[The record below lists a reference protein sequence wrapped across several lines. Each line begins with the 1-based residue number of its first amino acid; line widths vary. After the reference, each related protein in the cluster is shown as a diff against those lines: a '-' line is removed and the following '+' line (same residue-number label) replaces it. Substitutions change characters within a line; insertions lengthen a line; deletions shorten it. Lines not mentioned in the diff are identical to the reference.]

1 MFETSFINKAKGVK
15 MSSIA
20 TARTS
25 VPSVS
30 FKLSRRGRRI
40 RSVVI
45 LALLI
50 SGFNLFAQISSGA
63 QATDTS
69 LSASSVS
76 KNVEYVS
83 VRSGDTLWT
92 MAGDLAPNSDPR
104 EWIKQ
109 VVWLNS
115 LSSIDLVAGQRLAI
129 PQR

>member
-45 LALLI
+45 VALLI
-50 SGFNLFAQISSGA
+50 SAFNIFAQISSGA
-63 QATDTS
+63 QATNSS
-69 LSASSVS
+69 LSATSVTQS
-76 KNVEYVS
+76 VEYVS

-92 MAGDLAPNSDPR
+92 MAGTYAPNSDPR

-109 VVWLNS
+109 VVSLNS
-115 LSSIDLVAGQRLAI
+115 LSSIDLLAGQRLAV
-129 PQR
+129 PKR